1 MILADSALFRT
12 NVTVFSATGVYAV
25 GSGLPE
31 LRFFQGQMLLS
42 VLAFSSLIGFPVACL
57 MKISITLSLAV
68 TTIALSVSAVFAGEN
83 VANAPQAQ
91 AEQATAVVS
100 ETVKSD
106 SHAQP
111 RPSIDEPAEADSDQE
126 KPGIKTSYNI
136 LGIQNRMGPD
146 LPQYKFSLR
155 RSIFHPVR
163 SVIETGAKTQ
173 LEMRGLRE
181 DINGLS
187 NSVRTLNRPIYQLNN
202 PIEKLKNPL
211 TDLDQSVGNLHD
223 PIDSLHQ
230 PISGLQEPLSNLK
243 NPLTNLRT
251 PLNSVGSSV
260 SELSKPIDRLNTP
273 LHELR
278 KSTDGIVQPLRGVN
292 SELKGLQKPIGD
304 IAEPLN
310 QLSAPI
316 AALQP
321 SLSSLSPSVNALNER
336 IGKLEVQIGLL
347 QQSLDRLSR
356 DIPLA
361 IFLSA
366 ALIGAAIWTARR
378 VPSVQSKPR
387 SWNSPD

>member
-1 MILADSALFRT
+1 MLF
-12 NVTVFSATGVYAV
+12 N
-25 GSGLPE
+25 
-31 LRFFQGQMLLS
+31 
-42 VLAFSSLIGFPVACL
+42 VLAFSRLIGFSDACL
-57 MKISITLSLAV
+57 MKISLTLSLLV
-68 TTIALSVSAVFAGEN
+68 TTFALSVSAVCAGGN
-83 VANAPQAQ
+83 AVNAPQAP
-91 AEQATAVVS
+91 AEQATSVAS

-106 SHAQP
+106 SHVQTMT
-111 RPSIDEPAEADSDQE
+111 SVDEPTEADADPE

-136 LGIQNRMGPD
+136 LGIQNRVGPD
-146 LPQYKFSLR
+146 LPQYKFSVR
-155 RSIFHPVR
+155 RSILHPVR
-163 SVIETGAKTQ
+163 SVVETGAKTQ

-181 DINGLS
+181 DMNGLS
-187 NSVRTLNRPIYQLNN
+187 NSVRMLNRPIYQLNN

-223 PIDSLHQ
+223 PINRLHQ
-230 PISGLQEPLSNLK
+230 PLSGLQEPIGNLK

-251 PLNSVGSSV
+251 PLNSVGNSV
-260 SELSKPIDRLNTP
+260 SELSKPIYRLSTP

-278 KSTDGIVQPLRGVN
+278 KSTDGIAQPLRGVN

-321 SLSSLSPSVNALNER
+321 SLNNLSPSVNALNER

-387 SWNSPD
+387 AGQFSDE